1 MSDEELQNGPGE
13 RMEQDQDTDEQGEG
27 LAGPGVEDEEAG
39 EQSEPTLE
47 ETLKEVIEVQVDDVG
62 SLRRKLTVTIPAETL
77 SEKINDQ
84 YDELRRDALVPGFRK
99 GRAPRRLLE
108 KRFGHEVGET
118 LVQQL
123 VGSGYLAAV
132 DKAGLKVLGDPL
144 IWVKGEK
151 EGEGEVLLEVK
162 EAIGRIEMPKDGPLT
177 FSCEVEVRPEFELP
191 ELDGIPLEK
200 PVIKVTDQDVTEYID
215 RLRAYQGVYEPV
227 VDVPVA
233 ENDLLTADV
242 VMTCEGQLLKQ
253 QDAVQVAARPQVVDG
268 VVLDGLGQALVG
280 KRVGDTVSISGTIP
294 DDYVKVEF
302 RGRQADLEFRI
313 RGISR
318 RRLPELDDAFVSGL
332 GFGSL
337 EEMRDWARGELES
350 SIDEQVRRAM
360 HAQVVKYLMDHVSFE
375 LPERLS
381 GRQINRV
388 VASKLLELYQQGVP
402 EDEINRLMDDLR
414 TRARASAVEEL
425 KLAFIMEKLAEQI
438 EVDVSE
444 GEINAAIAAI
454 ARRQGRRFDR
464 VRDELA
470 RQDAIANLYL
480 RLRDEKLLAALVARA
495 RITEKAVE
503 PEAPAGS
510 PAGSADAGADA
521 T

>member
-1 MSDEELQNGPGE
+1 MSDEELQKRPGDQ
-13 RMEQDQDTDEQGEG
+13 MDQDEDTDEQGEG
-27 LAGPGVEDEEAG
+27 LAGPGVEDEEPG

-47 ETLKEVIEVQVDDVG
+47 EKLKEVVEVQVEDLG
-62 SLRRKLTVTIPAETL
+62 GLRRKLTVSIPAETL
-77 SEKINDQ
+77 VQKVNDQ

-108 KRFGHEVGET
+108 KRFGHEVGQT

-144 IWVKGEK
+144 IWVRGEK
-151 EGEGEVLLEVK
+151 GGQGQVLVEVK
-162 EAIGRIEMPKDGPLT
+162 EALDRIEMPAEGPLT
-177 FSCEVEVRPEFELP
+177 FACEVEIRPEFELP

-200 PVIKVTDQDVTEYID
+200 PVVEVTEDDVTAYID

-227 VDVPVA
+227 VDGTIQ

-242 VMTCEGQLLKQ
+242 VMTCEGQPLKQ
-253 QDAVQVAARPQVVDG
+253 QEAVQLAARHQVIDG
-268 VVLDGLGQALVG
+268 VVLDGLGQALAG
-280 KRVGDTVSISGTIP
+280 KRVGDTVGVSGTIP
-294 DDYVKVEF
+294 EDYVKVEF
-302 RGRQADLEFRI
+302 RGKQADFEFRI

-318 RRLPELDDAFVSGL
+318 RRLPELDDAFLAGL
-332 GFGSL
+332 GFDSQDEL
-337 EEMRDWARGELES
+337 RAWARGELES
-350 SIDEQVRRAM
+350 SIDEQIRRSLYS
-360 HAQVVKYLMDHVSFE
+360 QTIRYLLEHTSFE

-381 GRQINRV
+381 GRQIDRV
-388 VASKLLELYQQGVP
+388 VALKLLELYQQGVP
-402 EDEINRLMDDLR
+402 EDEVRRLMDDLR
-414 TRARASAVEEL
+414 TRARDSAVEEL
-425 KLAFIMEKLAEQI
+425 KLAFIMEKLAEEI
-438 EVDVSE
+438 DVDVSD

-470 RQDAIANLYL
+470 RQGGLGNLFI
-480 RLRDEKLLAALVARA
+480 RLRDEKLLATVVAGA

-503 PEAPAGS
+503 RASGD
-510 PAGSADAGADA
+510 GGGRSADA